1 MTATA
6 NPGAPRAASTP
17 RGHDGGRGRTL
28 TRDDYQRYSPR
39 IRRHAM
45 LLARRAPRSV
55 SVADLCAKG
64 FAGLFDALLSADML
78 PEGVPLDSYID
89 HRVRA
94 AMLDHLIAVDPAVR
108 EARRASRTVARTI
121 RALGETLGRPP
132 RSSEIAATLGVDD
145 IGYER
150 VLDQIHRAGIARLD
164 VLSFDEPDSFVSAA
178 PALTPQGADEL
189 ANQGEGLVRAV
200 EALPE
205 EAQQLLMLL
214 YQQDCTMAEAAAVLG
229 RSEPRAVILFTE
241 TMHRLRAALGKE

>member
-6 NPGAPRAASTP
+6 DPGASRATQEAV
-17 RGHDGGRGRTL
+17 RGRTL
-28 TRDDYQRYSPR
+28 TRDEYQRYSPR

-45 LLARRAPRSV
+45 VLARRAPRHV

-64 FAGLFDALLSADML
+64 FAGLFDALVNANTL
-78 PEGVPLDSYID
+78 PEGVQLDSYVD

-94 AMLDHLIAVDPAVR
+94 AMLDHLLAADASVR
-108 EARRASRTVARTI
+108 EARRISRSVARTI
-121 RALGETLGRPP
+121 RALGTSLGRSP

-145 IGYER
+145 AGYER
-150 VLDQIHRAGIARLD
+150 LLDQIHRAGIARLD
-164 VLSFDEPDSFVSAA
+164 VLSFDDPETFVSAA
-178 PALTPQGADEL
+178 PALAPDGSDEL
-189 ANQGEGLVRAV
+189 ASAGEGLVRAI

-205 EAQQLLMLL
+205 EARQLLMLL

-229 RSEPRAVILFTE
+229 RSEPRAVTLFTE